1 MQTKYHQV
9 VIPILLAA
17 MDDRGSPRVQ
27 THGAAALVNFAE
39 DTPKS
44 VITPYLDSILSK
56 VRPVFII
63 IPIQEKPKTN
73 TLFHLRKIAPRV
85 D

>member
-1 MQTKYHQV
+1 MQTKFHQV

-17 MDDRGSPRVQ
+17 MDDRGNPRVQ

-39 DTPKS
+39 DTSKT

-56 VRPVFII
+56 VRPCPLIF
-63 IPIQEKPKTN
+63 EKKNQPK
-73 TLFHLRKIAPRV
+73 LPSHLWKIAARV